1 MFATTMPKG
10 LKASSSPLQ
19 ISGKVVET
27 AIDSFTSEEID
38 LPLDPLNNEVFV
50 VTQINIDVDH
60 PDTSSS
66 KTSAVSTSVS
76 TVRRTTV
83 GSIGDNNVIGSA
95 KRSLVV
101 NSNGNHVG
109 FDRENPLFAAI
120 SEDYLSIIATPNF
133 FFNIEGLNNQNPK
146 GATMR
151 VYGYRARADA
161 AVYAALVQSELL
173 SE

>member
-1 MFATTMPKG
+1 MPKG
-10 LKASSSPLQ
+10 LKQTSSPLQ
-19 ISGKVVET
+19 ISANVIEA
-27 AIDSFTSEEID
+27 AIDTFTSTEIE

-76 TVRRTTV
+76 TVRRTTI
-83 GSIGDNNVIGSA
+83 GSIGQSNVIGTA

-101 NSNGNHVG
+101 NGNGNHVP
-109 FDRENPLFAAI
+109 FDREDPLFAAL

-133 FFNIEGLNNQNPK
+133 YFQIHGENNQNPK
-146 GATMR
+146 GAAMR
-151 VYGYRARADA
+151 IYGYRARCDA
-161 AVYAALVQSELL
+161 AVYASLVQSELL